1 IADADGLR
9 NYLQSKGI
17 AVRRGD
23 TFVGLDARYLQ
34 AAVSGLVTALF
45 GAPGQPGDT
54 GQPG

>member
-1 IADADGLR
+1 
-9 NYLQSKGI
+9 
-17 AVRRGD
+17 
-23 TFVGLDARYLQ
+23 Q

>member
-1 IADADGLR
+1 
-9 NYLQSKGI
+9 
-17 AVRRGD
+17 
-23 TFVGLDARYLQ
+23 TLQ

>member
-1 IADADGLR
+1 MLIGHGGAPGT
-9 NYLQSKGI
+9 G
-17 AVRRGD
+17 G
-23 TFVGLDARYLQ
+23 TLQ